1 MTALTALTG
10 GDLAAWIRL
19 AAETVSA
26 HTDELTALDAA
37 IGDADHGA
45 NMRRGM
51 DAAASAVDD
60 LEAGGAAPAPDVV
73 LKKVA
78 MTLISTIGGAS
89 GPLYGTFFLRAST
102 ACAGVEALDT
112 PTLATAVEAGVAGIA
127 QRGRSVAGEK
137 TMLDAWYPALAALQ
151 SGGSLVDAVG
161 AGAREAAAGRDATK
175 DLVATKGRASYLG
188 ERSVGHID
196 PGAASTAL
204 LLEALDAVVRG
215 GSGADG
221 AADGAADQ
229 GVGA

>member
-1 MTALTALTG
+1 MLSKHQIVNWLLDCEHIFTEQR
-10 GDLAAWIRL
+10 DY
-19 AAETVSA
+19 
-26 HTDELTALDAA
+26 LTALDTD
-37 IGDADHGA
+37 IGDGDHGL
-45 NMRRGM
+45 NMQRGFSKV
-51 DAAASAVDD
+51 AEKLPAVADKD
-60 LEAGGAAPAPDVV
+60 IGQV
-73 LKKVA
+73 LKTTG
-78 MTLISTIGGAS
+78 MTLLSSVGGAS

-102 ACAGVEALDT
+102 ACAGMEALDT

-229 GVGA
+229 EVGA

>member
-112 PTLATAVEAGVAGIA
+112 PTLATAVEAGVAFVPGADFFPRGGGENHMRLNFSNAGPDMIRDGIA
-127 QRGRSVAGEK
+127 R
-137 TMLDAWYPALAALQ
+137 LAAICT
-151 SGGSLVDAVG
+151 
-161 AGAREAAAGRDATK
+161 RATQ
-175 DLVATKGRASYLG
+175 TR
-188 ERSVGHID
+188 
-196 PGAASTAL
+196 
-204 LLEALDAVVRG
+204 
-215 GSGADG
+215 
-221 AADGAADQ
+221 
-229 GVGA
+229 